1 MEENQ
6 YLTKEQVAAWLK
18 VSQRTIDRWIE
29 TDNFPVK
36 NPRPGMVRFDR
47 NEVQAWMDGTYRAGK
62 NGEK

>member
-29 TDNFPVK
+29 NDNFPVK
-36 NPRPGMVRFDR
+36 NPRLNMVRFDR
-47 NEVQAWMDGTYRAGK
+47 KEVQAWMDGTYRAAK
-62 NGEK
+62 NEEK